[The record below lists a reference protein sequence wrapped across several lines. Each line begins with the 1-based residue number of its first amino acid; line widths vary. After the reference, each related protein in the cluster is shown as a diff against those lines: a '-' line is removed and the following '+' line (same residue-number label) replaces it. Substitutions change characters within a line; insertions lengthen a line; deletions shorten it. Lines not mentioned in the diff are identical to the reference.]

1 MVRPT
6 DKNFIDDARRELLVQ
21 MLRLGLVAGG
31 AGWNRAAL
39 ADLFGR
45 MPTKLPD
52 NKSIFEIKGNV
63 TVNGKPA
70 NEDTFVTAK
79 DTVAT
84 DAGSYVIL
92 KVGDGAFIVREKS
105 VLELDGRE
113 VLVTAMRL
121 VTGALLS
128 VFGKRDPVDAISVK
142 TPVATIGIRGTGFYT
157 ESEPQQTYF
166 CTCYGTTNVA
176 ASADP
181 NESET
186 IKARHHDA
194 PRYVLAEPQ
203 EGKRIIPAPFKNHN
217 DLELMTIEAIVGRK
231 VPFAISSKAYERAR
245 REDY

>member
-6 DKNFIDDARRELLVQ
+6 DKNFIDDSRRDLLVQ

-45 MPTKLPD
+45 MPAKLPD
-52 NKSIFEIKGNV
+52 NKSIFEIKGDV

-79 DTVAT
+79 DKVTTGA
-84 DAGSYVIL
+84 DSYVIL

-105 VLELDGRE
+105 ALEFNGRE

-121 VTGALLS
+121 VSGALLS
-128 VFGKRDPVDAISVK
+128 VFGKRNTADAINVR
-142 TPVATIGIRGTGFYT
+142 TQVATIGIRGTGFYT

-181 NESET
+181 GESET
-186 IKARHHDA
+186 IKSRHHDA
-194 PRYVLAEPQ
+194 PRYILAEPQ
-203 EGKRIIPAPFKNHN
+203 EGRRIVPAPFKNHS
-217 DLELMTIEAIVGRK
+217 DLELMTIEAIVGRE